1 MATEL
6 SSLKTKQVTA
16 RWRWLGRRMVLGLGM
31 RTTRWVIVAA
41 ALGYL
46 GWLLVGSV
54 WQPLRQPVL
63 LPGGVSSTNP
73 EVNSELLQQITGG
86 RVERSQYTAKSLFA
100 FEPLFAPT
108 TSPQPGGAP

>member
-1 MATEL
+1 MATEQ
-6 SSLKTKQVTA
+6 SSIKAKQTTA

-31 RTTRWVIVAA
+31 RTTRWVMLAVAVA
-41 ALGYL
+41 YL
-46 GWLLVGSV
+46 GWLLFGSV

-63 LPGGVSSTNP
+63 LPAGVSGNNP
-73 EVNSELLQQITGG
+73 EVNNDVLKQITAA
-86 RVERSQYTAKSLFA
+86 RVERSEYTTKSLFA